1 MDESGYR
8 GLLPRHRSRK
18 MCPARTYLRIFYSGI
33 YCDHIE
39 DIVVFHPS
47 LAAHRLTQRYGN
59 LRRPFQEWENEIVEV

>member
-1 MDESGYR
+1 MRVDTGVFSPVIVVAKCV
-8 GLLPRHRSRK
+8 LPER
-18 MCPARTYLRIFYSGI
+18 RIFHSGI

-47 LAAHRLTQRYGN
+47 MAAHRLTQRYGN

>member
-1 MDESGYR
+1 MRVDTGVFS
-8 GLLPRHRSRK
+8 LVIVVVKCVLPE
-18 MCPARTYLRIFYSGI
+18 RISVFFYSGI